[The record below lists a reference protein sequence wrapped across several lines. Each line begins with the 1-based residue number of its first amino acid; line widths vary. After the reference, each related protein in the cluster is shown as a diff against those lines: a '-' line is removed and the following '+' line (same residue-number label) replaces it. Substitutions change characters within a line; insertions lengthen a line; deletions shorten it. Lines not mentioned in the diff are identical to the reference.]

1 MAVAVTLPAIQ
12 QVVITIPDGSG
23 GVNPI
28 TIDACV
34 TESHSLTNTLTDNPV
49 EQGAPITDHS
59 RPEPRKI
66 TLDCVVSNTPLVGNN
81 GDGYNYA
88 FNAWQQFVTLWQQ
101 PQLVTVSTIRDY
113 YPSMGIESVTSTVDA
128 KTSQILKFTV
138 ALKQVRVVQNKL
150 TQIVVSKSKKAQ
162 PSNSQGGVTPTP
174 TKAPPVVG
182 ALTAAING
190 AKSVISAL
198 GF

>member
-174 TKAPPVVG
+174 TTAPKV
-182 ALTAAING
+182 ATAAVKILHG
-190 AKSVISAL
+190 IGVS
-198 GF
+198 GY